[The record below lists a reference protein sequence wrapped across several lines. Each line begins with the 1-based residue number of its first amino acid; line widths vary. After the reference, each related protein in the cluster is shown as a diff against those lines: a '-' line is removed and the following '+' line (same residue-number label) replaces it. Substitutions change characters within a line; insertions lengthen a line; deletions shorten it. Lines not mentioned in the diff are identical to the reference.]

1 MRIALGQF
9 AASPDWSDNLRTSL
23 QYLDQAAAGDADLL
37 VLPEGVLARFT
48 EDRGQIRQA
57 AQPLDGPFVS
67 GLVGATRSVQ
77 TTVVVGVHEP
87 APDGRVFNTL
97 AVARGGELIARYR
110 KLHLY
115 DAFDAQE
122 SEHVAP
128 GDDEPVVFDC
138 AGLTVGLMTCYDVRF
153 PEMARLLADA
163 GAEVI
168 ALPAAWVRGPLKEH
182 HWATLVTAR
191 ALDNTCY
198 VAAAGECGVRNIGAS
213 MLVDPLGVAVARLGE
228 QPQLLWGSVDP
239 DRLRLA
245 RQRLPVLEN
254 RRFRIDPHV
263 LPIQSRVPVHA

>member
-9 AASPDWSDNLRTSL
+9 AASPSWSENLETSL
-23 QYLDQAAAGDADLL
+23 DYLEQAEAGGADLL
-37 VLPEGVLARFT
+37 VLPEGVMARFT

-57 AQPLDGPFVS
+57 AQALDGAFIS
-67 GLVGATRSVQ
+67 GLVAATRSAR

-97 AVARGGELIARYR
+97 AVVRAGELVARYR

-115 DAFDAQE
+115 DAFDARE
-122 SEHVAP
+122 SDHVAP
-128 GDDEPVVFDC
+128 GDDGPVVFDC

-163 GAEVI
+163 GADVI

-198 VAAAGECGVRNIGAS
+198 LAAAGECGVRNIGSS
-213 MLVDPLGVAVARLGE
+213 MLVDPLGVVVARLGE
-228 QPQLLWGSVDP
+228 QAQLLWGSADP

-245 RQRLPVLEN
+245 RRSLPVLEN
-254 RRFRIDPHV
+254 RRFRVDPHV
-263 LPIQSRVPVHA
+263 HPIHSRRPVHV